1 MDSAAILTPGNLWTA
16 AQQTTDRAIASGALQ
31 SIATDFTLLEEGGIP
46 FLVRILTNLI
56 RKDIAQIKA
65 RKDGATQPS
74 NPFLPYELDLWVG
87 HFSESHTCLLNKFNV
102 VDHHL
107 LIVTRHY
114 EAQDTWLTETDFAAL
129 AIGLAGIDGL
139 AFYNGGQAAGASQ
152 HHKHL
157 QLVPLPIAP
166 AGPTLPIES
175 LVTATQVD
183 HPVGK
188 VFPLNVPFQAWAVG
202 LGVNWD
208 AGEAVIAL
216 KGNTSSSEESMART
230 IAPILLRHYQQL
242 MAAIGLTLEAAIPD
256 RPYNLLVTRRWMLA
270 VPRTQDRYDT
280 ISVNALGYAGSL
292 LVRNAEELKRLKAIG
307 PLGLLTAV
315 GHPVRGR
322 VDN

>member
-1 MDSAAILTPGNLWTA
+1 MDSAVILTPGSLWAA
-16 AQQTTDRAIASGALQ
+16 AQRTTDHAIACGALQ

-56 RKDIAQIKA
+56 RKDMAQIKA
-65 RKDGATQPS
+65 RKDGATQPP
-74 NPFLPYELDLWVG
+74 NPFLPYEPDLWVG

-114 EAQDTWLTETDFAAL
+114 EAQDTWLTEADFAAL

-166 AGPTLPIES
+166 AGPPLPIES
-175 LVTATQVD
+175 LVTATQLD

-188 VFPLNVPFQAWAVG
+188 VFSLNVPFQAWAVG
-202 LGVNWD
+202 LAVDWT
-208 AGEAVIAL
+208 AGETAIAL
-216 KGNTSSSEESMART
+216 KGNSSSSEGSRAMT
-230 IAPILLRHYQQL
+230 IAPILLHHYQQL
-242 MAAIGLTLEAAIPD
+242 MAAIGLTLGAAIPD

-270 VPRTQDRYDT
+270 VPRTQDSYEA

-292 LVRNAEELKRLKAIG
+292 LVRNTEELERLKALG

-315 GHPVRGR
+315 GYSVLDEG
-322 VDN
+322 